1 MRKRGLSLPFLC
13 YLTFSFV
20 VILAYLY
27 YRPSWG
33 VVDDWQHIQ
42 TVNPIWESPNTLK
55 SLFESIKFDL
65 LGGKIRSVHWV
76 YAFIVYKFF
85 NNAVFLIY
93 ILNFLVQIAVL
104 PLWGLIF
111 HKMFS
116 KESRVSQ
123 DTLFIF
129 PLSFFIFTPF
139 WNNFMYISVQEK
151 LVFFFSTIAIYFFM
165 LTYDKNKTRYLFLSF
180 IFAFLCLF
188 SKPTGVYI
196 ILTFLACS
204 LIYCLIYRKNLV
216 FPALF
221 LSICSLILAAY
232 YLLISSVVKPGGY
245 SSRYMDNFNIAG
257 VLSQLKQSSIVVKAL
272 FAAAVISLPPYL
284 LLIKKKYFNFCS
296 ILVPV
301 GFISYLFVILPWGT
315 SNYFLGPLAPFA
327 LGMFFPAY
335 CLAKRK
341 LSKFKLNYLPGI
353 AVVLLSFLVLTQII
367 IPRINKIAEIKDV
380 EAEIIK
386 LKHDKINARFYFPPD
401 YPETSFAL
409 SQFTKVEIVYLSQ
422 GTLDAAMLS
431 GGDNY
436 LIYRD
441 ECSMIKLKNVKLAKT
456 VFQDNTWKIFEV
468 IKAANTQTLN
478 IEFPRTLLQRI
489 VRFFKRS

>member
-1 MRKRGLSLPFLC
+1 MKKLKISLPFL
-13 YLTFSFV
+13 YFLSFSLI

-42 TVNPIWESPNTLK
+42 TVNPIWESPNIIR
-55 SLFESIKFDL
+55 SLFESIKCDL

-85 NNAVFLIY
+85 NKAVFLIY

-104 PLWGLIF
+104 PLWGLMF

-165 LTYDKNKTRYLFLSF
+165 LTCDKNKTRYLFLSF
-180 IFAFLCLF
+180 IFALLCLF
-188 SKPTGVYI
+188 SKPTGIYI
-196 ILTFLACS
+196 ILAFFTCS
-204 LIYCLIYRKNLV
+204 FIYFIFYRKNLI
-216 FPALF
+216 FSGIYLF
-221 LSICSLILAAY
+221 VCLSILFAY
-232 YLLISSVVKPGGY
+232 FLLIRAVVKPGGY
-245 SSRYMDNFNIAG
+245 SSRYTDNLNILAVFN
-257 VLSQLKQSSIVVKAL
+257 QLKQSSIVIKAL

-315 SNYFLGPLAPFA
+315 SNYFLGPLAPFVS
-327 LGMFFPAY
+327 GMFFPAY

-341 LSKFKLNYLPGI
+341 LSKFKLNYLPSI
-353 AVVLLSFLVLTQII
+353 AVVLLSSLVLTQII

-380 EAEIIK
+380 EAEIIR

-409 SQFTKVEIVYLSQ
+409 SQFTKVEIIYLSQ

-431 GGDNY
+431 EGDNY

-441 ECSMIKLKNVKLAKT
+441 ECSMIKLKNVKLANT
-456 VFQDNTWKIFEV
+456 VFQDNTWKIFGV